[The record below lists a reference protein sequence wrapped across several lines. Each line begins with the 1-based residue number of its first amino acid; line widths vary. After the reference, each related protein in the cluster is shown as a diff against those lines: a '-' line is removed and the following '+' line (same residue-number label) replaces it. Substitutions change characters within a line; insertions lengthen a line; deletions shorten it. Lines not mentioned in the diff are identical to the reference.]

1 MGAQSCRVWL
11 AEALVVR
18 GMNRVA
24 RCGKVHHA
32 RHARIASRVRGVKY
46 LTTQFRGQAKRREC
60 LPGRFRE
67 TVGGVPCVRR
77 AKGFTA

>member
-1 MGAQSCRVWL
+1 MGTQSCRVWL
-11 AEALVVR
+11 AEAPVVR

-24 RCGKVHHA
+24 RCRQAHHA
-32 RHARIASRVRGVKY
+32 RHARIASRVRGVK
-46 LTTQFRGQAKRREC
+46 C